1 MRHFTGNPFVDA
13 GMAGM
18 CAAADVEGPEQLDL
32 AAIHKAVETLFAV
45 LLSESAFIEKP
56 PYKAFATSRM
66 AMIFP
71 NSPLPQ
77 ASFSTPEQKREKY
90 RERIQSLLDK
100 IDKPGDATD
109 ALCFVCGQPANVK
122 VGIDWFPLVGSVGL
136 LNFHPMLE
144 PGDAVCAFCALC
156 VQFLPFSLMQTKA
169 EGGRLWFVH
178 SSEAALAVRI
188 AKDYGLSHLQTLV
201 AAGEPLRFWGNWA
214 GTGER
219 AAVVSLLYELG
230 RGHARL
236 LEQSTYPVTA
246 FLFSNDNR
254 EQFLDYIHVSH
265 RLMVFF
271 NSLQVYPEARER
283 FEQELLRSKFANA
296 LALNMLEER
305 PLMAQCLTN
314 EGRLLGGWTFHRLY
328 AQEVLQV
335 NEIYLRTVEEV
346 AQRLVAS
353 EDSKKRVVALRL
365 ADRRSVFGTLLDLV
379 RDGLM
384 TRQELYWLVP
394 PGGGDE
400 ASKARDYLLAAS
412 FALQNGEVL
421 DETEPA
427 QPPSC
432 EHPLVERIERLGETV
447 ASDMDVAKSLMVD
460 LQTAQQPRQIRR
472 AFMRL
477 IARNRLGWRDFIF
490 FCPPDSDQMHYQSR
504 DYWLAFLYDQSPKQT
519 DALQAEDEIATN
531 ENA

>member
-32 AAIHKAVETLFAV
+32 AAIRKAVNTLFAV

-77 ASFSTPEQKREKY
+77 ASFNTPDKKREKY
-90 RERIQSLLDK
+90 RERIQLLLDK
-100 IDKPGDATD
+100 IENAGESTGV
-109 ALCFVCGQPANVK
+109 LCFVCGQPASIH
-122 VGIDWFPLVGSVGL
+122 VGNDHFPLVGSVSR

-169 EGGRLWFVH
+169 EGGRPWFIH
-178 SSEAALAVRI
+178 STEAQLSVTI

-214 GTGER
+214 GAGER
-219 AAVVSLLYELG
+219 AAVVSLLYEFGG
-230 RGHARL
+230 RHARL

-246 FLFSNDNR
+246 FLFSNDSR
-254 EQFLDYIHVSH
+254 EQFLDYIHVPH
-265 RLMVFF
+265 RLMLFF
-271 NSLQVYPEARER
+271 NTLQVYPEARER
-283 FEQELLRSKFANA
+283 FEKELLRSSFSNI
-296 LALNMLEER
+296 LAAKMLEER
-305 PLMAQCLTN
+305 SVLGQCLTN
-314 EGRLLGGWTFHRLY
+314 EGRLLGGWMFHRLY

-335 NEIYLRTVEEV
+335 NEVYLRTVEEV

-353 EDSKKRVVALRL
+353 EDSKKRVDALRL